1 MYRVLLPVDVDEER
15 AAAQVDALLS
25 LPADPGELSVAIVH
39 VYEEI
44 DSPADEA
51 GPMFIEELNES
62 LRELR
67 EVPPSIETVESRLT
81 AAEIAHE
88 RQEKVGRP
96 ETAILEAAEDF
107 DADAIL
113 LGMRKRSPVG
123 KAIFGSVSQ
132 RVILDA
138 DVPVTIA
145 NTPAD

>member
-1 MYRVLLPVDVDEER
+1 MYRVLLPVDVDESR
-15 AAAQVDALLS
+15 AAEQVDALLS
-25 LPADPGELSVAIVH
+25 LPGNPGDLSVAIVH

-62 LRELR
+62 LREIR
-67 EVPPSIETVESRLT
+67 EVPASIETVESRLD
-81 AAEIAHE
+81 AAGVPYE

-96 ETAILEAAEDF
+96 AEAILEAAEEF
-107 DADAIL
+107 GADGIL

-138 DVPVTIA
+138 DVPVTITA
-145 NTPAD
+145 GRAD